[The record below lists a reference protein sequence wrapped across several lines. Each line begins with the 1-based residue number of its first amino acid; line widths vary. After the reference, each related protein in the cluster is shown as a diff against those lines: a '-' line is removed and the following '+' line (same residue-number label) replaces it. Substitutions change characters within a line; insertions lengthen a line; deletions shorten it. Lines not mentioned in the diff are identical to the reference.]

1 MFTVGMA
8 TYDDYDGVFFTI
20 QALRL
25 YHPLVTE
32 VVIVDNNPES
42 EHGRLV
48 QKFINY
54 STPDFKIHYNK
65 FIGKQSTST
74 RSEVFK
80 HATNDY
86 VVVCDSHVL
95 FTANAFDVLKDFYLN
110 DHKPYDFI
118 QGPLLYDN
126 GKDISTHLSRTWCS
140 HFYGQWQTSSNKNKW
155 FEIEAQGLGCFSCK
169 KDEWLGFNEHFRGFG
184 GEEHYIHEK
193 YRQHGGR
200 TICLADFKWNHK
212 FDRPTGVPYKN
223 ILEDRFFNYVLGRL
237 ELNLDYMDVYEEFS
251 KDVPLDS
258 LNILIAEAKQL
269 VENK

>member
-8 TYDDYDGVFFTI
+8 TYDDYDGVFFTV

-42 EHGRLV
+42 EHGKLL
-48 QKFINY
+48 QKFINH

-95 FTANAFDVLKDFYLN
+95 FTNNAFESLKDFYLN

-126 GKDISTHLSRTWCS
+126 GNEVSTHLDRTWGGQ
-140 HFYGQWQTSSNKNKW
+140 FYGQWQTSNNKAKW

-169 KDEWLGFNEHFRGFG
+169 RDEWLGFNESFRGFG

-212 FDRPTGVPYKN
+212 FDRPAGVPYKN
-223 ILEDRFFNYVLGRL
+223 ILEDRFFNYILGRI
-237 ELNLDYMDVYEEFS
+237 ELGLDFDDVYEEFV
-251 KDVPLDS
+251 KIVPRES
-258 LNILIAEAKQL
+258 LNIIIEEAITVLEK
-269 VENK
+269 